1 MKKLALF
8 TFINW
13 SVRTQLLFLA
23 ILLTLP
29 SLGIIVYS
37 GLKER
42 QDALSAAARETQSL
56 VDNIA
61 AEQHNLV
68 VAAQQLGSVIAEL
81 PDVKNG
87 NAAKVQPILADI
99 IRINPQFH
107 NIFIV
112 DRSGNV
118 LASAIPFNR
127 HISVAG
133 RRYFKNAAAT
143 HRFSSGEYVIGRY
156 TGKPMLTMGYPLVNG
171 AGEFYGAVTVSF
183 DLDRFGAVLKR
194 SQLPQDTNYIIV
206 DHKGTIIS
214 RGQNA
219 GQDVGKPMI
228 AGQLQEMLAGPDTST
243 VVFTRIDGDKRITTY
258 RKLYLDGEKTPYLFV
273 RAGRSLKSVIADAN
287 HKLIYNLSILSAC
300 VAVAFAL
307 TFIIG
312 KRSIADPV
320 GKLQQAAKRISGGDL
335 RSRVADSVKGG
346 ELGELGLAFDD
357 MANALELRISE
368 RRKADEAL
376 AVKQL
381 QLERLNQ
388 SLEER
393 IEAAIADLRQKDQIL
408 IQQGRLAAM
417 GEMLNNIAH
426 QWRQPL
432 NNIGLIVQNIQES
445 FESGELTNAGMERA
459 IDNALDVIIHLSETI
474 DDFRNFFRHDKEKQ
488 AFAVNEVVPH
498 SIKYIEA
505 TLKSC
510 NIEVEVTAEERVVT
524 FGYQNEYSQVLLNII
539 NNARDV
545 LLERNVANP
554 FICIRVFREHELSV
568 VTVRD
573 NGGGIDAGIL
583 PKIFDP
589 YFTTKEAT
597 QGTGIGL
604 YMSKVIIEK
613 NMGGSLTAR
622 NIDGGAEFR
631 IEV

>member
-1 MKKLALF
+1 MF

-13 SVRTQLLFLA
+13 PVRIQLLFLA

-29 SLGIIVYS
+29 SLGIIIYS
-37 GLKER
+37 GLRER
-42 QDALSAAARETQSL
+42 RDAFNSAARETQKL

-68 VAAQQLGSVIAEL
+68 VVAQQLGSVIAEL

-87 NAAKVQPILADI
+87 NAAKVQPILANI
-99 IRINPQFH
+99 IKINPQFQ
-107 NIFIV
+107 NILIA
-112 DRSGNV
+112 DRSGNA
-118 LASAIPFNR
+118 LASAVPSNR
-127 HISVAG
+127 HISVAD

-143 HRFSSGEYVIGRY
+143 RRFSSGEYVIGRY
-156 TGKPMLTMGYPLVNG
+156 TGKPMLTMGYPLVNAKG
-171 AGEFYGAVTVSF
+171 DFYGVVTLSF

-194 SQLPQDTNYIIV
+194 SQLPQDANYIIV
-206 DHKGTIIS
+206 DHKGIIIS

-219 GQDVGKPMI
+219 GQDVGRPII

-243 VVFTRIDGDKRITTY
+243 HVFTRVDGDERISTY
-258 RKLYLDGEKTPYLFV
+258 RKLYLDGEQAPYMFV
-273 RAGRSLKSVIADAN
+273 RAGMSLQSVIGDAN
-287 HKLIYNLSILSAC
+287 QKLIYSLSILLAF
-300 VAVAFAL
+300 VVIAFAL
-307 TFIIG
+307 SVFVG
-312 KRSIADPV
+312 KRSIADRV

-335 RSRVADSVKGG
+335 QSRVADSVEGG
-346 ELGELGLAFDD
+346 ELGTLGLAFDE
-357 MANALELRISE
+357 MAKALEMRVAE
-368 RRKADEAL
+368 RQKAEEAL

-381 QLERLNQ
+381 QLEHLNQ

-408 IQQGRLAAM
+408 IQQSRLAAM

-432 NNIGLIVQNIQES
+432 NNIGLIVQNLQDA
-445 FESGELTNAGMERA
+445 FESGELTNVEMDRS
-459 IDNALDVIIHLSETI
+459 IDNALDVIMHMSETI

-488 AFAVNEVVPH
+488 AFAVNEVVHH
-498 SIKYIEA
+498 SIKYVEA

-510 NIEVEVTAEERVVT
+510 NIEVDVTAEENVTT

-539 NNARDV
+539 NNAKDV
-545 LLERNVANP
+545 LLDRNVANP
-554 FICIRVFREHELSV
+554 RICIRVFGEHELSV

-589 YFTTKEAT
+589 YFTTKDMT

-613 NMGGSLTAR
+613 NMGGSLTAC

>member
-1 MKKLALF
+1 MF

-13 SVRTQLLFLA
+13 SVRAQLLFLA

-42 QDALSAAARETQSL
+42 RDALNSAARETQKL

-68 VAAQQLGSVIAEL
+68 IASQQLGSVIAEL

-87 NAAKVQPILADI
+87 NAAKVQPILANI
-99 IRINPQFH
+99 IRINSQFQ
-107 NIFIV
+107 NILIL
-112 DRSGNV
+112 DRAGNA
-118 LASAIPFNR
+118 LAAAVPFNR
-127 HISVAG
+127 RLNLAD
-133 RRYFKNAAAT
+133 RRFFKNAATT
-143 HRFSSGEYVIGRY
+143 HRFSSGEYVIGKY
-156 TGKPMLTMGYPLVNG
+156 SGKPMLTMGYPLVNDK
-171 AGEFYGAVTVSF
+171 GEFYGAVTLSF
-183 DLDRFGAVLKR
+183 DLDRFGAVLRR

-219 GQDVGKPMI
+219 GQEVGSQIKAEQME
-228 AGQLQEMLAGPDTST
+228 GMLTGPVTST
-243 VVFTRIDGDKRITTY
+243 VVFTRVDGDKRITSY
-258 RKLYLDGEKTPYLFV
+258 RKLYLDGEQTPYLFV
-273 RAGRSLKSVIADAN
+273 RAGRSLKSVIAEAN
-287 HKLIYNLSILSAC
+287 HELAYNLSLLLAF
-300 VAVAFAL
+300 VALAFAL
-307 TFIIG
+307 SVFIG
-312 KRSIADPV
+312 KRSIADRV

-335 RSRVADSVKGG
+335 QSRVADSVEGG
-346 ELGELGLAFDD
+346 ELGALGLAFDD
-357 MANALELRISE
+357 MAKSLELRISE
-368 RRKADEAL
+368 RQKAEEAL

-381 QLERLNQ
+381 QLEHLNQ

-393 IEAAIADLRQKDQIL
+393 IEAAIADLRQKDQML

-432 NNIGLIVQNIQES
+432 NNIDLIVQSLQEA
-445 FESGELTNAGMERA
+445 FESGELTEAEMDRS
-459 IDNALDVIIHLSETI
+459 IDNALDVIIHMSETI

-488 AFAVNEVVPH
+488 AFTVNEVVPH
-498 SIKYIEA
+498 SIRYVEA

-510 NIEVEVTAEERVVT
+510 NIEVEVTAEEDVLT
-524 FGYQNEYSQVLLNII
+524 YGYQNEYSQVLLNII

-554 FICIRVFREHELSV
+554 RISIRVFREHELSV

-589 YFTTKEAT
+589 YFTTKEMT

-613 NMGGSLTAR
+613 NMGGSLTACNR
-622 NIDGGAEFR
+622 EGGAEFR